1 MKKTREPEQLADG
14 TWVSG
19 TQGITGTLTLNPLY
33 QLNGLDLTIGQ
44 VVKAVIGPGGRCWVT
59 SDPPSDTSGSGSGH
73 GTTYNITCN
82 ADGSVTVA
90 RA

>member
-1 MKKTREPEQLADG
+1 M
-14 TWVSG
+14 SG

-59 SDPPSDTSGSGSGH
+59 SDPPSDTTGSGSGRS
-73 GTTYNITCN
+73 TTNYTITCN
-82 ADGSVTVA
+82 ADGSVSVA